1 MSMVTVASEAFA
13 VRTLRV
19 SQAATGHVSTMP

>member
-13 VRTLRV
+13 VT
-19 SQAATGHVSTMP
+19 SQSFPGCDWACSSMP